1 MVRPRRRVAGF
12 LAHASLLLLREGL
25 FQKSR
30 LNLRRKG
37 KIHRLI
43 ADLRQEIERRQKQLP
58 KLIAQR
64 DALSR
69 EITEL
74 QSLAAPE
81 ARRAAKPEAA
91 PKKTRRRPQAR
102 NKVSLADA
110 LAGFLKGK
118 AKVTISEASEGVM
131 AGGYKSNARDFR
143 GVVNNM
149 LLKDKRFKK
158 VGRGEFT
165 LKA

>member
-1 MVRPRRRVAGF
+1 MPRSK
-12 LAHASLLLLREGL
+12 LSTM
-25 FQKSR
+25 S
-30 LNLRRKG
+30 
-37 KIHRLI
+37 I
-43 ADLRQEIERRQKQLP
+43 ADLRQEIERRQKLLP

-64 DALSR
+64 DALNR

-74 QSLAAPE
+74 RGIATPE
-81 ARRAAKPEAA
+81 ARKAAKPVAA
-91 PKKTRRRPQAR
+91 PKKTRRRHRAK
-102 NKVSLADA
+102 NKVGLADA

-118 AKVTISEASEGVM
+118 AKVTIGVAMEGVL
-131 AGGYKSNARDFR
+131 AAGYKSNARDFR
-143 GVVNNM
+143 SVVNNT